1 MRVSK
6 EQVAQNRKTILDAAG
21 RLFRER
27 GFEAVTVTDVMKAA
41 GLTHGG
47 FYGYFSSKDELI
59 GEAVAVALA
68 STRALPGDLPTF
80 VRRYLSAAHRADF
93 ARGCPVVALASE
105 TIRQPGAAR
114 AEMTTGLRRQIDAI
128 SRIVAGATEADRRR
142 AAIGI
147 WATMVG
153 AMTLAR
159 LTDDRKLSD
168 EILNEAGE
176 WLTAH
181 AGSGE

>member
-6 EQVAQNRKTILDAAG
+6 EQVAENRKTILEAAG

-59 GEAVAVALA
+59 GEALAVALC
-68 STRALPGDLPTF
+68 STRALPDDLPTF
-80 VRRYLSAAHRADF
+80 VKRYLSPAHRAEF

-114 AEMTTGLRRQIDAI
+114 AEMTAGLKRQIDAI
-128 SRIVAGATEADRRR
+128 SHLVASATEEDRRR
-142 AAIGI
+142 AAIGT
-147 WATMVG
+147 WAAMVG

-159 LTDDRKLSD
+159 LTDDRTLSD
-168 EILNEAGE
+168 EILHEVRE
-176 WLTAH
+176 WLTRRP
-181 AGSGE
+181 SCGE